1 MESVIDEMEAVRG
14 VCVFGVA
21 DPKWGEAVKAVIE
34 ADADVISAD
43 DVREYVGSKIGRFK
57 RPSKVEFVAVIA
69 RADDGSVDREAVKAE
84 FGDQT

>member
-1 MESVIDEMEAVRG
+1 M
-14 VCVFGVA
+14 FGVA

-57 RPSKVEFVAVIA
+57 RPSKVEFVAAIA